1 MIRVVTAQVFR
12 DELAKDKKGQR
23 AIDAFVDAIQQYV
36 DEDEDD
42 RSVSE
47 LMDWAY
53 LESWLLTFEQ
63 ATKLALKAKTL
74 DECHGILKRAS
85 ARGQKGRPSTKRVPA
100 IKALVYQKEL
110 GWTWPKLRDRFCPC
124 GKAKHDSSCQD
135 SLRAEVVMLKRLLK
149 KYGVSFP

>member
-1 MIRVVTAQVFR
+1 MPIVLTAEVFR
-12 DELAKDKKGQR
+12 DQLAKDKKGQC
-23 AIDAFVDAIQQYV
+23 AIDAFVRAIQYYI

-42 RSVSE
+42 RSFNQ

-53 LESWLLTFEQ
+53 PESWFLTFEQ

-85 ARGQKGRPSTKRVPA
+85 AGGQKGRPSTKRVPA
-100 IKALVYQKEL
+100 IKALVYQEEL

-124 GKAKHDSSCQD
+124 GKAKHDSGCQN
-135 SLRAEVVMLKRLLK
+135 SLRAEVVMLKRLLR
-149 KYGVSFP
+149 KYGISFP